1 MNTKTKEQKITE
13 NIISDSNNIV
23 IIDNIIKYMELELN
37 INLYKTFKT
46 NTKVDKVIDIKK
58 ILPFYKQQINKLFNH
73 VESLTRKA
81 GYLRDA
87 VAEGDRIINYKKALT
102 VQSPN
107 YSNDAGGFNNGYKPN
122 SQEAKLLSVE
132 EEIKKQQKRLIDYQ
146 LFMKSFEDHKELLK
160 NFIELAPNNATG
172 IEAVTRH
179 YVFGEKWCDI
189 ARKLNYTENTIYS
202 ARKRLIEDLT
212 LILFMS
218 L

>member
-13 NIISDSNNIV
+13 YIISDSNNIV
-23 IIDNIIKYMELELN
+23 IIDNIIKYIELELN
-37 INLYKTFKT
+37 INLYKTYKT
-46 NTKVDKVIDIKK
+46 NTKVDKVLDIKK
-58 ILPFYKQQINKLFNH
+58 ILPFYKQVITRLLNH
-73 VESLTRKA
+73 VEQLTRKA
-81 GYLRDA
+81 SYLFEA
-87 VAEGDRIINYKKALT
+87 VEKGDRVLNYKKALT
-102 VQSPN
+102 VQSPS
-107 YSNDAGGFNNGYKPN
+107 YDNDAGGFNNGYKPN

-189 ARKLNYTENTIYS
+189 ARKLNYSEPTIYS
-202 ARKRLIEDLT
+202 ARKRLLEDLT
-212 LILFMS
+212 LILAMS